1 LKNKFS
7 DTGSVSPL
15 ISEEEV
21 GGLFK
26 KIPIKKFQRSALE
39 VAPFLLG
46 KLLVRKLNNKFLVT
60 RIVEVEAYLND
71 DPASHSF
78 GRITERNKAMY
89 EAGGH
94 FYVYFIYGNY
104 FCINVVTN
112 VKGHGEGVLIRAVE
126 PVAGLEEMLKS
137 RKKITNEHDV
147 TNGPGKLC
155 MALNI
160 NKNFYG
166 ARVDGDDLFIAYD
179 ESPADFKIGVSKR
192 IGLSVSE
199 EIEHRFFIKG
209 NKFVTKHKFN
219 K

>member
-1 LKNKFS
+1 MCFCGNKY
-7 DTGSVSPL
+7 DKVSQ
-15 ISEEEV
+15 
-21 GGLFK
+21 FK
-26 KIPIKKFQRSALE
+26 KIPIKYFQRSALE

-60 RIVEVEAYLND
+60 RVVEVEAYLND

-104 FCINVVTN
+104 FCVNVVTN

-126 PVAGLEEMLKS
+126 PVEGLNEMLKN
-137 RKKITNEHDV
+137 RKNITNEHDV

-155 MALNI
+155 MALKI
-160 NKNFYG
+160 NKDFYG
-166 ARVDGDDLFIAYD
+166 MPVNGEDLFIAYD
-179 ESPADFKIGVSKR
+179 NTSDKFETSVSKR

-219 K
+219 NK

>member
-1 LKNKFS
+1 MS
-7 DTGSVSPL
+7 R
-15 ISEEEV
+15 
-21 GGLFK
+21 FK
-26 KIPIKKFQRSALE
+26 KIPLKKFQRSALE

-60 RIVEVEAYLND
+60 RIVETEAYLND

-104 FCINVVTN
+104 FCVNVVTN
-112 VKGHGEGVLIRAVE
+112 VKVHGEGVLIRAVE
-126 PVAGLEEMLKS
+126 PLEGMEEMQKNRNKNRNKN
-137 RKKITNEHDV
+137 RKNITNEHDI

-155 MALNI
+155 MALKI
-160 NKNFYG
+160 NKDFYG
-166 ARVDGDDLFIAYD
+166 LPVNGEDLFIAYD
-179 ESPADFKIGVSKR
+179 NTSEKFETSVSKR

-219 K
+219 N

>member
-1 LKNKFS
+1 MDK
-7 DTGSVSPL
+7 
-15 ISEEEV
+15 
-21 GGLFK
+21 FK
-26 KIPIKKFQRSALE
+26 KIPLKNFQRSALD

-46 KLLVRKLNNKFLVT
+46 KLLVRKLNNKLLVT
-60 RIVEVEAYLND
+60 RIVETEAYLND

-104 FCINVVTN
+104 FCVNVVTN
-112 VKGHGEGVLIRAVE
+112 IKGHGEGVLIRAVE
-126 PVAGLEEMLKS
+126 PVSGKEEMLNN
-137 RKKITNEHDV
+137 RKKITNEHDIS
-147 TNGPGKLC
+147 NGPGKLC

-160 NKNFYG
+160 NKDFYG
-166 ARVDGDDLFIAYD
+166 APVNGEDLFIAYD
-179 ESPADFKIGVSKR
+179 ESTYDFKISVSKR

-219 K
+219 N

>member
-1 LKNKFS
+1 MS
-7 DTGSVSPL
+7 Q
-15 ISEEEV
+15 
-21 GGLFK
+21 FK
-26 KIPIKKFQRSALE
+26 KIPIKNFQRSALV

-46 KLLVRKLNNKFLVT
+46 KLLVRKQNNKFLVT

-104 FCINVVTN
+104 FCVNVVTN

-126 PVAGLEEMLKS
+126 PVEGMDEMEKNRNKNRNKN
-137 RKKITNEHDV
+137 RKNISNEHDV

-160 NKNFYG
+160 NKDFYG
-166 ARVDGDDLFIAYD
+166 MPVNGEDLFIAYD
-179 ESPADFKIGVSKR
+179 ITSDKFETSVSKR

>member
-1 LKNKFS
+1 MS
-7 DTGSVSPL
+7 Q
-15 ISEEEV
+15 
-21 GGLFK
+21 FK
-26 KIPIKKFQRSALE
+26 KIPIKYFQRSALE

-60 RIVEVEAYLND
+60 RIVEVEAYLNG

-89 EAGGH
+89 DAGGH

-104 FCINVVTN
+104 FCVNVVTN

-126 PVAGLEEMLKS
+126 PIEGMKEMQKN
-137 RKKITNEHDV
+137 RNKNRNKNKKNITNEHDV

-155 MALNI
+155 MALKI
-160 NKNFYG
+160 NKDFYG
-166 ARVDGDDLFIAYD
+166 MPVNGKDLFIAYD
-179 ESPADFKIGVSKR
+179 NTSDKFETSVSKR

-219 K
+219 NK

>member
-1 LKNKFS
+1 MNS
-7 DTGSVSPL
+7 
-15 ISEEEV
+15 
-21 GGLFK
+21 FK
-26 KIPIKKFQRSALE
+26 KIPLKNFQRSALE

-46 KLLVRKLNNKFLVT
+46 KLLVRKLNNNFLVT
-60 RIVEVEAYLND
+60 RIVETEVYLND

-104 FCINVVTN
+104 FCVNVVTN
-112 VKGHGEGVLIRAVE
+112 IKGHGEGVLIRAVE
-126 PVAGLEEMLKS
+126 PISGKEEMLKN
-137 RKKITNEHDV
+137 RKNITNEHDIS
-147 TNGPGKLC
+147 NGPGKLC

-160 NKNFYG
+160 NKSFYG
-166 ARVDGDDLFIAYD
+166 VPANGEELFIAYD
-179 ESPADFKIGVSKR
+179 KGFPEFEIGVSKR
-192 IGLSVSE
+192 IGLSVST

-219 K
+219 N

>member
-1 LKNKFS
+1 MKKDLK
-7 DTGSVSPL
+7 DTNHVSPL
-15 ISEEEV
+15 LDKE
-21 GGLFK
+21 GDRGRFK
-26 KIPIKKFQRSALE
+26 KIPLKNFQRSALE

-46 KLLVRKLNNKFLVT
+46 KLLVRKLNGKFLVT
-60 RIVEVEAYLND
+60 RIVETEAYLND

-112 VKGHGEGVLIRAVE
+112 LKGHGEGVLIRAVE
-126 PVAGLEEMLKS
+126 PIEGLDEIIKN
-137 RKKITNEHDV
+137 RKNITNEHDV

-155 MALNI
+155 IALKI
-160 NKNFYG
+160 NKDFYG
-166 ARVDGDDLFIAYD
+166 MPVNGEDLFIAYD
-179 ESPADFKIGVSKR
+179 YRSDKFETSVSKR
-192 IGLSVSE
+192 IGLSLSVDT
-199 EIEHRFFIKG
+199 EHRFFIKG
-209 NKFVTKHKFN
+209 NPYVTKHKFN

>member
-1 LKNKFS
+1 MNS
-7 DTGSVSPL
+7 
-15 ISEEEV
+15 
-21 GGLFK
+21 FK
-26 KIPIKKFQRSALE
+26 KIPIKNFQRSALE

-60 RIVEVEAYLND
+60 RIVETEAYLND
-71 DPASHSF
+71 DPASHSY

-94 FYVYFIYGNY
+94 FYIYFIYGNY
-104 FCINVVTN
+104 FCVNVVTN
-112 VKGHGEGVLIRAVE
+112 IKGRGEGVLIRAVE
-126 PVAGLEEMLKS
+126 PIEGMDEMEKNRNKN
-137 RKKITNEHDV
+137 RKNTTNEHDV

-160 NKNFYG
+160 NKDFYG
-166 ARVDGDDLFIAYD
+166 IPVNGEDLFIAYD
-179 ESPADFKIGVSKR
+179 NKSDGFETSISKR

>member
-1 LKNKFS
+1 MS
-7 DTGSVSPL
+7 Q
-15 ISEEEV
+15 
-21 GGLFK
+21 FK
-26 KIPIKKFQRSALE
+26 KIPIKYFQRSALE

-46 KLLVRKLNNKFLVT
+46 KLLVRKQNNKFLVT

-104 FCINVVTN
+104 FCVNVVTN

-126 PVAGLEEMLKS
+126 PVEGMDEMEKNRNKNRNKN
-137 RKKITNEHDV
+137 RKNISNEHDV

-160 NKNFYG
+160 NKDFYG
-166 ARVDGDDLFIAYD
+166 MPVNGEDLFIAYD
-179 ESPADFKIGVSKR
+179 ITSDKFETSVSKR